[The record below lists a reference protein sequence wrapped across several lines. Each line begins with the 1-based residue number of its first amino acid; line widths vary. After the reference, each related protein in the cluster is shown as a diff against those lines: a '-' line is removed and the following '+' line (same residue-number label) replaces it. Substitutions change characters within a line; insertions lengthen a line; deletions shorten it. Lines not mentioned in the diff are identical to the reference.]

1 MYQVKWYYKDT
12 IRFSFSLDITNITI
26 FARNSNR
33 LNHGKSIYS
42 MQLSDDFRS
51 CLRYRVTAIKRR
63 RMWVTGRNCDTRP
76 SASVALNQLPAQ
88 LCVRWLQ
95 SWIHWVLQFRI
106 HFILPRWLTRIRD
119 WISLS
124 LSLFEWNFFFVT
136 LDDEEGIHH
145 HHRLESLKKKIFWKF
160 RESV

>member
-1 MYQVKWYYKDT
+1 MYEINACHIFEKKFNATVLTFTSIIKIFTLFNFNFILYQVKWYYKDT

-26 FARNSNR
+26 FARNNNR

-95 SWIHWVLQFRI
+95 SWIHWVLRY
-106 HFILPRWLTRIRD
+106 PVSN
-119 WISLS
+119 SLYPS
-124 LSLFEWNFFFVT
+124 
-136 LDDEEGIHH
+136 
-145 HHRLESLKKKIFWKF
+145 
-160 RESV
+160 